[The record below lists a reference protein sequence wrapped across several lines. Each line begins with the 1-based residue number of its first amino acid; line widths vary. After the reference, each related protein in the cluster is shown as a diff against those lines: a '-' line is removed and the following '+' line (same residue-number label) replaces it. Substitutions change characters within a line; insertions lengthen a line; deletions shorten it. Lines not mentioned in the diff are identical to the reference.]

1 MAQPRQKGTAYLVKD
16 AYWHSI
22 PDTVRK
28 AVEVGFQRAYSF
40 EKSSNYMKLVGVNQT
55 SIPKQINFV
64 DSVVQIYGSSTA
76 AAKALKD
83 TVIREL
89 ALAQFPIVTP
99 DYFSATFGTGRA
111 FCYKRVLDPVRYPDL
126 FKGSYADK
134 PAQLICVV
142 KAVVSL
148 NAALGWW
155 RYFTK
160 EDRKQPHKKIT
171 TSLTEHVQR
180 GANLTWLRKAPA
192 DWQKWFGVSL
202 GRILAHEVWHTIWS
216 QEPSVDKKNQG
227 ACGVP
232 HPYNFDL
239 EANAGG
245 SHWHK
250 KDMSYGFGGYG
261 KEWIHKTLEE
271 LESLQA
277 KRPTIQINRQ

>member
-99 DYFSATFGTGRA
+99 DYFSAT
-111 FCYKRVLDPVRYPDL
+111 
-126 FKGSYADK
+126 
-134 PAQLICVV
+134 I
-142 KAVVSL
+142 
-148 NAALGWW
+148 
-155 RYFTK
+155 
-160 EDRKQPHKKIT
+160 
-171 TSLTEHVQR
+171 
-180 GANLTWLRKAPA
+180 
-192 DWQKWFGVSL
+192 
-202 GRILAHEVWHTIWS
+202 
-216 QEPSVDKKNQG
+216 
-227 ACGVP
+227 
-232 HPYNFDL
+232 
-239 EANAGG
+239 
-245 SHWHK
+245 
-250 KDMSYGFGGYG
+250 
-261 KEWIHKTLEE
+261 
-271 LESLQA
+271 
-277 KRPTIQINRQ
+277 